1 VPLEKSSPEGAAEMK
16 PVRLLNWIVLLAVAS
31 LVVVWSIGYRQ
42 PEKGIEWPF
51 YASMVC
57 LGVVVVGV
65 CARLVSDGKFGG
77 RYSAVTSR
85 QDNPVPF
92 WTAISLFSII
102 GVVLIIAGAFELMN
116 DR

>member
-1 VPLEKSSPEGAAEMK
+1 MK
-16 PVRLLNWIVLLAVAS
+16 AVRLLNWILVLAFASLAVI
-31 LVVVWSIGYRQ
+31 WSIGYRQ
-42 PEKGIEWPF
+42 PEKGIGWPF

-57 LGVVVVGV
+57 LGVVVVAV
-65 CARLVSDGKFGG
+65 CATLVSAGKFGG
-77 RYSAVTSR
+77 RYSPVTSR

-102 GVVLIIAGAFELMN
+102 GAVLIIAGAFELIT